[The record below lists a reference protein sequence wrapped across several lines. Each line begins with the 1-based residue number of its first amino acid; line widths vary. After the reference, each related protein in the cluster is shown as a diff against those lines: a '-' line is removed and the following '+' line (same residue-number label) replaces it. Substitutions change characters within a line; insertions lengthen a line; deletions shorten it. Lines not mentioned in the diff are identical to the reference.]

1 MKKIMFNDRYGLTR
15 AVIEGRKTMTR
26 RVCKDYAT
34 GKIIYGDLVESW
46 RYYPEEGLAE
56 FVMKDGSIMVAKAP
70 YREGEVVAVAQNY
83 NDALEEYNR
92 MGDTVGWGA
101 LVGTTE
107 NGCAGYGNKMFVK
120 AEVMPHRTQIT
131 DMKIECLQD
140 ITDEDCLK
148 EGIEKDLAE
157 GSPLYFISIPH
168 TGISWEEYRQRVHEI
183 SRHIE
188 GDPNDYFF
196 DNPRAAFA
204 ALINRPGVG
213 RKGLW
218 VENPFVFGYEFK
230 MVR

>member
-34 GKIIYGDLVESW
+34 GNIIYGDLLESW
-46 RYYPEEGLAE
+46 IYYPDEGLAE

-70 YREGEVVAVAQNY
+70 YRVGEVVAVAQNY

-120 AEVMPHRTQIT
+120 AELMPHKIQIT
-131 DMKIECLQD
+131 DINIECLQD
-140 ITDEDCLK
+140 ISDEDCLK
-148 EGIEKDLAE
+148 EGIKEKSRFPRKKSL
-157 GSPLYFISIPH
+157 PYYFD
-168 TGISWEEYRQRVHEI
+168 GGKHEW
-183 SRHIE
+183 
-188 GDPNDYFF
+188 
-196 DNPRAAFA
+196 DNSYKTPRKAFA
-204 ALINRPGVG
+204 SLINRPGVG

-218 VENPFVFGYEFK
+218 EENPFVFGYEFK
-230 MVR
+230 LVR